1 MRNALIYTL
10 FIFLLVSC
18 EDIQVVDQQ
27 PINLGATAKGT
38 DITSI
43 ITTNKSTTIV
53 ANTTVGAKYSI
64 QIQRF
69 GNSEQPLKTVGFTAD
84 SQSTIK
90 TINLNELPAGMYD
103 LHLIDISGTII
114 KKPLILN

>member
-1 MRNALIYTL
+1 MRNVLAYIL
-10 FIFLLVSC
+10 FIFFLVSC
-18 EDIQVVDQQ
+18 EDIQVIEE

-43 ITTNKSTTIV
+43 VVANKSTTIV
-53 ANTTVGAKYSI
+53 ANTTTGAKYSI
-64 QIQRF
+64 QIYKF
-69 GNSEQPLKTVGFTAD
+69 GNTEPVKTVGFTAD
-84 SQSTIK
+84 SDATIK
-90 TINLNELPAGMYD
+90 TINLNELPVGMYD

>member
-1 MRNALIYTL
+1 MKNALIYTL

-18 EDIQVVDQQ
+18 EDIQVIDA

-64 QIQRF
+64 QIQSF
-69 GNSEQPLKTVGFTAD
+69 GKTEPLKTIGFTAD
-84 SQSTIK
+84 SEATIK
-90 TINLNELPAGMYD
+90 TINLNELPTGMYD
-103 LHLIDISGTII
+103 LYLIDISGTII